1 MLEKNVS
8 RRTALTL
15 VAGGALG
22 VGAWEGWRSLV
33 GRADS
38 FAKPETDVCEKRLVK
53 DLMQPVHVLD
63 EFAPLKVALVHD
75 GSNAASLSMDEQRR
89 LIPAEEL
96 RDHPEAGP
104 VSRDRVVEQ
113 QAEFLKLLAFHG
125 VTLLNPATQP
135 AAFCQVFTRDP
146 CFAVGDTLYLGSLRD
161 AYRHPE
167 VAGLVPIRQ
176 QVSKV
181 ESLSG
186 GGAHIEGGDVMVLK
200 GGRLVLVGM
209 NRHTNQAGIQ
219 NLRGHLAAAGANVV
233 CVPHR
238 ALHLDCCLAPLPKG
252 EAFVAADHL
261 PPETVSLLISHFCQL
276 IHLDRREA
284 ALQLAANLLWL
295 DQTQV
300 VSSAAARKTNHLLR
314 SMNYE
319 VHELDFTALT
329 AMWGSFRCVTCP
341 IRRG

>member
-1 MLEKNVS
+1 
-8 RRTALTL
+8 
-15 VAGGALG
+15 
-22 VGAWEGWRSLV
+22 
-33 GRADS
+33 
-38 FAKPETDVCEKRLVK
+38 
-53 DLMQPVHVLD
+53 MQPVHVLD

-104 VSRDRVVEQ
+104 VFRDRVVEQ

>member
-1 MLEKNVS
+1 MHS
-8 RRTALTL
+8 
-15 VAGGALG
+15 
-22 VGAWEGWRSLV
+22 
-33 GRADS
+33 
-38 FAKPETDVCEKRLVK
+38 
-53 DLMQPVHVLD
+53 VHIQD
-63 EFAPLKVALVHD
+63 EFAPLQVALVHD
-75 GSNAASLSMDEQRR
+75 GTNAVSLSMDEQRR

-104 VSRDRVVEQ
+104 VFCDRVVEQ
-113 QAEFLKLLAFHG
+113 QAEFLKLLDFHG
-125 VTLLNPATQP
+125 VTLLSPATQP

-146 CFAVGDTLYLGSLRD
+146 CFAVGNTLYLGSLRD

-167 VAGLVPIRQ
+167 VAGLVPIGQ

-181 ESLSG
+181 ASLWG
-186 GGAHIEGGDVMVLK
+186 CGARIEGGDVMVLK

-209 NRHTNQAGIQ
+209 NRHTNEAGVQ
-219 NLRGHLAAAGANVV
+219 NLREHLAAAGVNVV
-233 CVPHR
+233 CVAHR
-238 ALHLDCCLAPLPKG
+238 ALHLDCCLAPLPTG
-252 EAFVAADHL
+252 EALVTADHL
-261 PPETVSLLISHFCQL
+261 PPETISLLSTHFREL
-276 IHLDRREA
+276 IPLERREA

-295 DQTQV
+295 DETQV

-329 AMWGSFRCVTCP
+329 CMWGSFRCVTCP